1 MSLALWPLLVS
12 FAAVLVAF
20 GASAWRSERDDAEHF
35 RKLAQA
41 HDEHERGLLP

>member
-20 GASAWRSERDDAEHF
+20 GASIWRSERADAEHF
-35 RKLAQA
+35 NQLARQ
-41 HDEHERGLLP
+41 HDEHERGGIG